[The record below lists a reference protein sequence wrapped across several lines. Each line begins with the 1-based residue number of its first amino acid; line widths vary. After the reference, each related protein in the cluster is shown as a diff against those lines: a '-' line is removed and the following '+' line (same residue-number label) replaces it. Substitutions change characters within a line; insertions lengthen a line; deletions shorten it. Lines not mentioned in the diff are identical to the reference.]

1 MLADVIRGYAA
12 ATFERVGAD
21 DGIATLRSELEA
33 FSSALVSSAPL
44 RQALVD
50 QSVSPIA
57 RRAITADLLENRVSV
72 ETSSL
77 LGFVVRVAPAAE
89 LLVAVADLVALT
101 ASPTGAGDPATGLVA
116 ARERLHGYAERVLE
130 EIPDA
135 AEVDAMEDT
144 FFRLARIVDSSPT
157 LRDVLIDQTAPL
169 EAKLAILSD
178 LLASKTTTS
187 TLRIVEYV
195 VRAGR
200 IRDLVGTLEWLVEL
214 CAEERGRRVAEVRSA
229 VDLDADER
237 TRLGESLRRLTG
249 REVEIRVAID
259 SSVVGGVLISVGDLV
274 IDGTVRLRVER
285 LRDALAES
293 A

>member
-135 AEVDAMEDT
+135 AEVDART
-144 FFRLARIVDSSPT
+144 PSSGWP
-157 LRDVLIDQTAPL
+157 
-169 EAKLAILSD
+169 
-178 LLASKTTTS
+178 ASS
-187 TLRIVEYV
+187 IP
-195 VRAGR
+195 VRPS
-200 IRDLVGTLEWLVEL
+200 GT
-214 CAEERGRRVAEVRSA
+214 C
-229 VDLDADER
+229 
-237 TRLGESLRRLTG
+237 
-249 REVEIRVAID
+249 
-259 SSVVGGVLISVGDLV
+259 
-274 IDGTVRLRVER
+274 
-285 LRDALAES
+285 
-293 A
+293 